1 MITEETDTTA
11 LEGLKVP
18 SKEINLAD
26 TSEEDMSAEIDLTV
40 PNEEDMSE
48 AEMVIAS
55 KGSESPI
62 LRQRSFI
69 DRLEKK
75 PFLVVPICLMY
86 HPHGGCPV
94 VMGKCGPDSATSEI
108 PIPIRE
114 TFIIPP
120 GVRLTLFSTAAF
132 SGIVSMNTP
141 KIVEKISDLFY
152 EFATDPDNTN
162 LNPKQYEAKMYV
174 FQTKIQLLR

>member
-26 TSEEDMSAEIDLTV
+26 TSEEDMSAEIDLAPRDLTMSNEEDMSAEIDLTV

-75 PFLVVPICLMY
+75 PFLVVPI
-86 HPHGGCPV
+86 
-94 VMGKCGPDSATSEI
+94 A
-108 PIPIRE
+108 
-114 TFIIPP
+114 
-120 GVRLTLFSTAAF
+120 
-132 SGIVSMNTP
+132 
-141 KIVEKISDLFY
+141 
-152 EFATDPDNTN
+152 
-162 LNPKQYEAKMYV
+162 
-174 FQTKIQLLR
+174 